1 MTSVTGT
8 STIPKRPLFEDGPE
22 VSVIGFGAWPI
33 GGGLGAV
40 DADVGLRAV
49 QVAVDVGQSFIDTA
63 EYYERA
69 HEYGNKTNKQGGSE
83 TVIGRALTAAPSL
96 KEQAFVTTKCTLQ
109 PYTEEKI
116 RSACAYSMEKLQAD
130 CIELYQ
136 LHGWDPATPVADQL
150 GVLAALQEEGKI
162 KYIGLNNAG
171 VKQLDE
177 AWATGIR
184 FHTLQVRYHMF
195 SRKEIEAE
203 IAPWY
208 VETSFLA
215 PFDTQSPSICQ
226 DRLGTTHREKLKA
239 RHVSAGAASTAWGFW
254 RTPFSGKAC
263 SQASTSAAMSSL
275 KTTSAPASST
285 SRAKDSTSTV
295 TLWRNSLPSR
305 SAKAT
310 R

>member
-8 STIPKRPLFEDGPE
+8 STIPKRPLFEGGPE

-162 KYIGLNNAG
+162 NYIGL
-171 VKQLDE
+171 K
-177 AWATGIR
+177 
-184 FHTLQVRYHMF
+184 
-195 SRKEIEAE
+195 
-203 IAPWY
+203 
-208 VETSFLA
+208 
-215 PFDTQSPSICQ
+215 TQESSSSTRRG
-226 DRLGTTHREKLKA
+226 RLGFAFTPCRCATTCSRGRRSRLRSRPGTRQRLLWCQFVLITEHLPRQA
-239 RHVSAGAASTAWGFW
+239 RDDT
-254 RTPFSGKAC
+254 
-263 SQASTSAAMSSL
+263 
-275 KTTSAPASST
+275 
-285 SRAKDSTSTV
+285 
-295 TLWRNSLPSR
+295 
-305 SAKAT
+305 
-310 R
+310 

>member
-1 MTSVTGT
+1 MTQILGAVQQGARGCAACVGPLLTAFGRNDPRSV
-8 STIPKRPLFEDGPE
+8 
-22 VSVIGFGAWPI
+22 
-33 GGGLGAV
+33 LGAV

-116 RSACAYSMEKLQAD
+116 RSACAYSMEKLQTD

-177 AWATGIR
+177 AWDGAGSTC
-184 FHTLQVRYHMF
+184 VD
-195 SRKEIEAE
+195 
-203 IAPWY
+203 APR
-208 VETSFLA
+208 SALRGA
-215 PFDTQSPSICQ
+215 PAHRCRPRRPGRPLSP
-226 DRLGTTHREKLKA
+226 
-239 RHVSAGAASTAWGFW
+239 AAS
-254 RTPFSGKAC
+254 
-263 SQASTSAAMSSL
+263 AA
-275 KTTSAPASST
+275 
-285 SRAKDSTSTV
+285 R
-295 TLWRNSLPSR
+295 R
-305 SAKAT
+305 S
-310 R
+310 